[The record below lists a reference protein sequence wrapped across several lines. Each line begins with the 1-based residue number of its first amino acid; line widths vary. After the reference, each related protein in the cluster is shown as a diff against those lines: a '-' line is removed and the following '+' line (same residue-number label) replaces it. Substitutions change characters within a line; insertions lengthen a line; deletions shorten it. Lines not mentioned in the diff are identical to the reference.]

1 MDKKN
6 LSMVNLPAS
15 HESINQK
22 IDTITAQPGS
32 SDLVDPD
39 EGQQA
44 LGWLV
49 LQEIN
54 KETKEAL
61 FEATVTSGYFKNEE
75 SCEPFQRRSSSQ
87 WQTFH

>member
-6 LSMVNLPAS
+6 PSMVNLPAS

-44 LGWLV
+44 LG
-49 LQEIN
+49 
-54 KETKEAL
+54 
-61 FEATVTSGYFKNEE
+61 
-75 SCEPFQRRSSSQ
+75 
-87 WQTFH
+87 